1 MKEHTVK
8 LRGLNL
14 EIWRNDFE
22 VDGDPMMTVN
32 NAIDDLEKLGDGWR
46 LPDYREM
53 LIISHLIDLGI
64 LDDTP
69 TTQEDYWTSFA
80 DPDYEGNHGV
90 FSFGDKSFYSRFDSE
105 RLYVRPV
112 RTI

>member
-1 MKEHTVK
+1 MKERTVK

-14 EIWRNDFE
+14 EIWRKDFE
-22 VDGDPMMTVN
+22 VDGDPKMTVN
-32 NAIDDLEKLGDGWR
+32 NAMDDLEKLGEGWR

-53 LIISHLIDLGI
+53 LIISHLVDLGI
-64 LDDTP
+64 LAEP
-69 TTQEDYWTSFA
+69 SSREDYWTSFA
-80 DPDYEGNHGV
+80 DPDYGGNHGV
-90 FSFGDKSFYSRFDSE
+90 FSFDDRNFYSRFNNE